1 MTLSR
6 NCARACA
13 VAALAAA
20 VLTGCMPRA
29 RSLVL
34 TGPSHEAHFV
44 PPGAILERPAG
55 AIPGLRAPRH
65 VLALSSG
72 GLYGAYSAGVLDG
85 WTRAGTRPEFDV
97 VTGASTGALIAP
109 FAFLG
114 PDYDARAMRLYT
126 GVRTSDIFRLR
137 SFYTL
142 PFRDAVA
149 TSAPL
154 RRLIDEQIDE
164 CLMTEIA
171 QAHRAGRRLYVA
183 TTDLRTKRP
192 VIWDMGAIA
201 CMPCPVGCALFRDVL
216 LASASVPGVF
226 PPVPFDTGAGKG
238 PLKVDLHVDG
248 GVTAPLFVPPG
259 VFAAAGPDGAN
270 PGAPG
275 APNVYAIVAG
285 KYYPDAGFVRRR
297 ILPVLS
303 ASTEALLYA
312 DVRAELAAVYWQS
325 RVYGVRFHTIALRQ
339 GTKLEAP
346 TSVSFDP
353 KLMRALYNEGRG
365 DGLAGPRWSFVPPA
379 LSPTDDGAVRDP
391 RADALPP
398 VPVP

>member
-6 NCARACA
+6 KCACA
-13 VAALAAA
+13 CAAVALA
-20 VLTGCMPRA
+20 VLAGCLPHPRNIG
-29 RSLVL
+29 LG
-34 TGPSHEAHFV
+34 GPPEAHRV
-44 PPGAILERPAG
+44 PPGAILEQQVA
-55 AIPGLRAPRH
+55 AIEGLRPPRH

-85 WTRAGTRPEFDV
+85 WSRTGTRPEFDV

-114 PDYDARAMRLYT
+114 ADYDPRAMALYT
-126 GVRTSDIFRLR
+126 GVRSSDIFRLR

-154 RRLIDEQIDE
+154 RRLIEQQIDE

-183 TTDLRTKRP
+183 TTDLRSKRP
-192 VIWDMGAIA
+192 VVWDMGAIA

-303 ASTEALLYA
+303 ASTESLLYA
-312 DVRAELAAVYWQS
+312 QARAELAGIYWQS
-325 RVYGVRFHTIALRQ
+325 RVYGMRFHTVALRQ
-339 GTKLEAP
+339 DAKLDAA

-353 KLMRALYNEGRG
+353 KLMKALYKEGQN

-379 LSPTDDGAVRDP
+379 LSPTDDGAIRDP
-391 RADALPP
+391 RLDALPAQP
-398 VPVP
+398 VP